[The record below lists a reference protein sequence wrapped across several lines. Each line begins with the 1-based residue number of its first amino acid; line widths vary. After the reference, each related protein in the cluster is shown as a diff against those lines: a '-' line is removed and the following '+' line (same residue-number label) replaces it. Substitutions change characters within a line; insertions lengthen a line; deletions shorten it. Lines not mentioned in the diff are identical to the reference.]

1 MAGWEAPAR
10 PRRDRRDRIG
20 PGSSGATRAALVRA
34 GRCDLGEGMAG
45 AAARGDLAV
54 AAVRV
59 EAMRERERE
68 KWEEERSGPG
78 TIPTYVHRA
87 NTSADDHK

>member
-68 KWEEERSGPG
+68 AGGRKVGPRYYTHLCSSGQ
-78 TIPTYVHRA
+78 HFSR
-87 NTSADDHK
+87 